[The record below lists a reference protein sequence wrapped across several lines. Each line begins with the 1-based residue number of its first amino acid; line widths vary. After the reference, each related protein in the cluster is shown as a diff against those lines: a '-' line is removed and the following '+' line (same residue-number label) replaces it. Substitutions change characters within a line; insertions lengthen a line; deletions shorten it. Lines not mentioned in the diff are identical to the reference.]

1 MTFMQ
6 RLKFY
11 GIGLVLGLFVVYAM
25 FGNRTC
31 SSPNE
36 IKMYE
41 LARQHFVLSEKA
53 QCKLNCLRKNVDLLK
68 IELRH
73 FEINY
78 DVSAPRNKP
87 CGEYFVLP
95 KEEFKGQYAY
105 KILMLDCDTITRIND
120 IQINADIRCQCQ

>member
-1 MTFMQ
+1 MNFMQ

-11 GIGLVLGLFVVYAM
+11 GIGLFLGLMIVYAM

-41 LARQHFVLSEKA
+41 LARQHFAVSEKA
-53 QCKLNCLRKNVDLLK
+53 NCKLKCLRKNVELLK

-78 DVSAPRNKP
+78 DVSSPRNKP

-95 KEEFKGQYAY
+95 KQEFKGDYSYQL
-105 KILMLDCDTITRIND
+105 IMLDCDTITRIDD
-120 IQINADIRCQCQ
+120 IQINANFDCKCQ

>member
-6 RLKFY
+6 RLKYY
-11 GIGLVLGLFVVYAM
+11 GFGLLLGLLVVYAM

-53 QCKLNCLRKNVDLLK
+53 QCKLNCLRKNVALLK

-87 CGEYFVLP
+87 CGEYFVHP
-95 KEEFKGQYAY
+95 KQEFKGNYAY
-105 KILMLDCDTITRIND
+105 KILMLDCDTITRIDD
-120 IQINADIRCQCQ
+120 IQINADIHCQCQ

>member
-1 MTFMQ
+1 MQ
-6 RLKFY
+6 RLKYY
-11 GIGLVLGLFVVYAM
+11 GFGLLLGLMVVYAL

-41 LARQHFVLSEKA
+41 LARQQFELSEKA
-53 QCKLNCLRKNVDLLK
+53 ECKLKCLRKNVNLLK

-78 DVSAPRNKP
+78 DVSSPRNKP
-87 CGEYFVLP
+87 CGEYFVSP
-95 KEEFKGQYAY
+95 KQEHKGDYIYQL
-105 KILMLDCDTITRIND
+105 ILLDCDTITRIND
-120 IQINADIRCQCQ
+120 IQIEGALNCKCQ

>member
-1 MTFMQ
+1 MTFFQ

-11 GIGLVLGLFVVYAM
+11 GIGLLLGLLVVYAI
-25 FGNRTC
+25 FGNRGC

-41 LARQHFVLSEKA
+41 LARQHFVLSPKSK
-53 QCKLNCLRKNVDLLK
+53 CKLNCLKKNVDLLK

-78 DVSAPRNKP
+78 DVSSPRNKP
-87 CGEYFVLP
+87 CGEYFVHP
-95 KEEFKGQYAY
+95 KEEFKNEYNYQ
-105 KILMLDCDTITRIND
+105 LMLLDCDTITHIDD
-120 IQINADIRCQCQ
+120 IQITSPITCTCQ